1 MLSPS
6 LRQVTHA
13 LLTRPPLSY
22 ISASRRINQCSFVRL
37 ECVKHAA
44 SVHPEPGSNSLNI
57 VFIHRSSLRCLNRIQ
72 SFFLSFFLLFVL
84 CVQSSLLTRFL
95 VFFVVVLFSKTVS
108 PSLSET
114 AWPVYHTSYLLSIL
128 FVKVFSIFLRFFSN
142 KWPKARKTVEKAHAF
157 STVSLYFTFC
167 MTIPRD
173 SMTYLR

>member
-72 SFFLSFFLLFVL
+72 SFFLSFFLLLVL

-108 PSLSET
+108 LPPLDDSFVILSHHLPIVNPLFQSFFNFFFLLSE
-114 AWPVYHTSYLLSIL
+114 
-128 FVKVFSIFLRFFSN
+128 
-142 KWPKARKTVEKAHAF
+142 
-157 STVSLYFTFC
+157 STVNRGKTAKKKGILPNSLHFCQLYKTF
-167 MTIPRD
+167 MR
-173 SMTYLR
+173 LF